1 MPRLFHYFLPRV
13 LLDAKRVLYFDG
25 ANQVSPHLIARFATQ
40 WNHERQ

>member
-13 LLDAKRVLYFDG
+13 LLDEKRVLYFDG